1 MKKMN
6 EDGENAKGK
15 FANKRKNIKLEI
27 RSKPID
33 K

>member
-6 EDGENAKGK
+6 EDGESAGGK
-15 FANKRKNIKLEI
+15 FANKRKNIKPEVH
-27 RSKPID
+27 SKPID